1 MAPEG
6 EDAIHRQ
13 AEQILAASGGKLPA
27 LRADGLTQ
35 GFQPLSG
42 HGGNGKDGRTFQEGS
57 LQKRGHVLFCQFQQI
72 GVDHVDLGQRHHA
85 VADAE
90 QRAYFQMFA
99 GLGHDA
105 LVRSDDQQHKIDAR
119 RSGHHVAHKAF
130 MARHIHHA
138 HALAVGQGEVG
149 EAQFN
154 GNAPALFLRQAVRIG
169 AGERLDQNGFAVIY
183 MARRADD
190 DVFHEAVSRKA

>member
-1 MAPEG
+1 
-6 EDAIHRQ
+6 
-13 AEQILAASGGKLPA
+13 
-27 LRADGLTQ
+27 
-35 GFQPLSG
+35 
-42 HGGNGKDGRTFQEGS
+42 
-57 LQKRGHVLFCQFQQI
+57 
-72 GVDHVDLGQRHHA
+72 
-85 VADAE
+85 
-90 QRAYFQMFA
+90 MFA

-154 GNAPALFLRQAVRIG
+154 GNAPALFLFQAIAVD
-169 AGERLDQNGFAVIY
+169 AGERAHKAGLAVVD
-183 MARRADD
+183 MSGGAHDDGHAFLLAD
-190 DVFHEAVSRKA
+190 VPS